1 MALQH
6 VMILPKEFL
15 INFLPIYE
23 GPLTE
28 IKNINSNI
36 DIDTNT
42 VIMQVA
48 VRNILLLRTG
58 RTVERHFGEDI

>member
-1 MALQH
+1 MMQGDVMALQH

-42 VIMQVA
+42 VIM
-48 VRNILLLRTG
+48 
-58 RTVERHFGEDI
+58 